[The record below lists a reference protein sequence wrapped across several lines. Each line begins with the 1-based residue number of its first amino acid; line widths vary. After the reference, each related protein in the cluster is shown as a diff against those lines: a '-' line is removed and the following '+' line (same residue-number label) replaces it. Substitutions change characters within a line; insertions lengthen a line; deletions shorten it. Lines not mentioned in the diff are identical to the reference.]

1 MTQCKQPRIP
11 SLPQFTPKQPL
22 RALMFRL
29 RASLWLFLG
38 SWSQQAFFFLI
49 SIHLHL
55 VDEGSSQ
62 WKLYTWGRIMVISA
76 KLSNCMGAWTV
87 SCSFLCLSCK
97 VKSTYHNSFPGYKY
111 KQIIHM
117 DNNLWSDGTLWSKS
131 AASAAKPLLYKH
143 MEFITDCYAA
153 ISKL

>member
-1 MTQCKQPRIP
+1 MTQCKQPRIL

-55 VDEGSSQ
+55 LDEGSSQ

-76 KLSNCMGAWTV
+76 KLCNCMGAWTV
-87 SCSFLCLSCK
+87 SFSFLSLSCK
-97 VKSTYHNSFPGYKY
+97 IKSTYHNSSPRY

-117 DNNLWSDGTLWSKS
+117 DNNLGGDGALWSKY
-131 AASAAKPLLYKH
+131 ASIAAKTLSYKYI
-143 MEFITDCYAA
+143 EYIRESYAA
-153 ISKL
+153 IPKL

>member
-1 MTQCKQPRIP
+1 MTQCKQPRIL

-55 VDEGSSQ
+55 LDEGTSQ

-76 KLSNCMGAWTV
+76 KLCNCTGAWIV
-87 SCSFLCLSCK
+87 SFSFLSLSCE
-97 VKSTYHNSFPGYKY
+97 VKSTYHNSSPGCKY
-111 KQIIHM
+111 KQIINM
-117 DNNLWSDGTLWSKS
+117 DNNLWGDAALWSKS
-131 AASAAKPLLYKH
+131 EISAAKILSYKYR
-143 MEFITDCYAA
+143 EYIRECYAA
-153 ISKL
+153 RPQL